1 MVSQDCSFVFFSAIS
16 IETRTILCSKKCKVL
31 CHTLMIMPAKS
42 MLDLIGYV
50 KEKVCTF
57 FLRKISK
64 LLHSTIA
71 KVRITPKL

>member
-1 MVSQDCSFVFFSAIS
+1 
-16 IETRTILCSKKCKVL
+16 
-31 CHTLMIMPAKS
+31 MIMPAKS